1 VTGARK
7 KSDFLCCGLDIKSY
21 LCPVKINKQ
30 EINPLKEYSNYNYFN
45 NMNDK
50 KLMNLAAD
58 NIRILAASMVEKANS
73 GHPGGA
79 MGGADFVNVLFSEF
93 LVYDP
98 ENPAWEGR
106 DRFFLDPGH
115 MSPMLY
121 STLALA
127 GKFTLDELK
136 EFRQW
141 GSPTPGHPERD
152 IMRGIENTSGPL
164 GQGHT
169 FAVGAAIAAKFM
181 KARFEEVMNQTIYAY
196 ISDGGI
202 QEEISQ
208 GAGRIAGALGLDN
221 LIMFYDA
228 NDIQLSTETKDV
240 TIEDTAK
247 KYEAWGWK
255 VIKIDGNDAD
265 AIRGA
270 LNEAK
275 AEAERPTLIIGHT
288 VMGKGARKADG
299 SSYEANCATHG
310 APLGGDAYVNTIKN
324 LGGNPENP
332 FTVFPEV
339 AELYAK
345 RAAELKS
352 IMAEKYAVKAAWA
365 KANPEKAAKLEL
377 FFSGKAPE
385 VNWAAIEQKANVATR
400 AASATVLGALATQV
414 ENMVVASA
422 DLSNS
427 DKTDGFLKK
436 THAFKKGDF
445 SGAFFQAGVSELTMA
460 CCCIGM
466 ALHGGIIPACGT
478 FFVFSDYMKPAV
490 RMAALMEIPVKFIWT
505 HDAFRVGEDGPT
517 HEPVEQEAQIRLMEK
532 LKNHKGHNS
541 MLVLRPADAEETTVA
556 WKLAMDNMSTP
567 TALIFSRQNIVNLP
581 AGNDYSQA
589 AKGAYIVAGS
599 DENPD
604 ITLVAS
610 GSEVATL
617 VAGAELLRK
626 DGIKLRIVSAPSE
639 GLFRS
644 QAPGYQESIIPADAK
659 VFGLTAGLPVTLEGL
674 VGAHGKVW
682 GLESFGFSAPYKVLD
697 EKLGFTAENVYKQ
710 VKAMI

>member
-1 VTGARK
+1 
-7 KSDFLCCGLDIKSY
+7 
-21 LCPVKINKQ
+21 
-30 EINPLKEYSNYNYFN
+30 
-45 NMNDK
+45 MNR
-50 KLMNLAAD
+50 AAD

-79 MGGADFVNVLFSEF
+79 MGGADFINVLFSEF

-98 ENPAWEGR
+98 ENPTWEAR

-121 STLALA
+121 STLALT
-127 GKFTLDELK
+127 GKFTLDELQQ
-136 EFRQW
+136 FRQW

-152 IMRGIENTSGPL
+152 VMRGIENTSGPL

-169 FAVGAAIAAKFM
+169 FAVGAAIAAKFL
-181 KARFEEVMNQTIYAY
+181 KARFPEVMPQTIYAY

-208 GAGRIAGALGLDN
+208 GAGRIAGTLGLDN

-228 NDIQLSTETKDV
+228 NDIQLSTKTKDV
-240 TIEDTAK
+240 TCEDTAK

-255 VIKIDGNDAD
+255 TITINGNDPD
-265 AIRGA
+265 AIRSA

-275 AEAERPTLIIGHT
+275 AETERPTLIIGHT
-288 VMGKGARKADG
+288 IMGKGARRADG
-299 SSYEANCATHG
+299 SSYEACCATHG
-310 APLGGDAYVNTIKN
+310 APLGGDAYINTIKN
-324 LGGNPENP
+324 LGGDPENP
-332 FTVFPEV
+332 FVIFPEV

-345 RAAELKS
+345 RAAELKELV
-352 IMAEKYAVKAAWA
+352 AKQYAIKAGWA
-365 KANPEKAAKLEL
+365 KANPEKAAKLDL
-377 FFSGKAPE
+377 FFSGKAPQIDWSA
-385 VNWAAIEQKANVATR
+385 VQQKPNSATR
-400 AASATVLGALATQV
+400 TASATVLGVLATQV
-414 ENMVVASA
+414 ENMIVASA

-436 THAFKKGDF
+436 THAFTKGDF
-445 SGAFFQAGVSELTMA
+445 TGAFFQAGVAELTMA

-466 ALHGGIIPACGT
+466 ALHGGVIPACGT
-478 FFVFSDYMKPAV
+478 FFVFSDYMKPAI
-490 RMAALMEIPVKFIWT
+490 RMAALMEVPVKFIWT

-532 LKNHKGHNS
+532 LQNHKGHNS
-541 MLVLRPADAEETTVA
+541 MLVLRPADAEETTEA
-556 WKLAMDNMSTP
+556 WRLAMENTTTP
-567 TALIFSRQNIVNLP
+567 TGLIFSRQNINNLP
-581 AGNDYSQA
+581 EGTDYKQA

-604 ITLVAS
+604 VILLAS

-626 DGIKLRIVSAPSE
+626 DGVKVRILSVPSE
-639 GLFRS
+639 GLFRT
-644 QAPGYQESIIPADAK
+644 QPTDYQESILPHNAK

-674 VGAHGKVW
+674 VGSQGKIW
-682 GLESFGFSAPYKVLD
+682 GLPSFGFSAPYKVLD
-697 EKLGFTAENVYKQ
+697 EKLGFTAENIYKQ
-710 VKAMI
+710 VKSML